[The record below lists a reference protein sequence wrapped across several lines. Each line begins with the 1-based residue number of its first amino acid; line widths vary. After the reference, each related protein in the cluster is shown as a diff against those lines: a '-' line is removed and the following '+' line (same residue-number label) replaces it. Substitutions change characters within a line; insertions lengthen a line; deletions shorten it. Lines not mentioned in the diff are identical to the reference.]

1 MRKPPLAKPAFM
13 RTEESGLDY
22 NELLAQDY
30 SVLDPTGVKESS
42 KNVDKERVNV
52 FFTWGTE
59 FIKTLFYA

>member
-42 KNVDKERVNV
+42 KNVDKGGSCQRRKQKCLV
-52 FFTWGTE
+52 T
-59 FIKTLFYA
+59 

>member
-1 MRKPPLAKPAFM
+1 M

-22 NELLAQDY
+22 EEPLAQDY
-30 SVLDPTGVKESS
+30 SLSDPTGVKESS